1 MINSHAFQSHHVYDN
16 EDAIIKA
23 GNTPSPVDLT
33 PWQERINRIVGHTVS
48 NKPRLR
54 IVWGQNL
61 DVARQIICGQWRAM
75 YPFYRYMDGEEIRDI
90 GTPRFFVEELHDVSE
105 LGAGDNW
112 ERARYQRH
120 PQTGIILADVLGPM
134 PLDGYYTD
142 VFMIAHHD
150 ELCCG
155 GRETVKTERCL
166 GAFRLPNDSDL
177 QRIRRMHQ
185 NRNAATLAQLAP
197 TVEEISKKAAE
208 HSAARDA
215 ERHTRVTE
223 AVDDFM
229 KSHAWRFTEHDPT
242 RLSNGKF
249 HWLSG
254 HNKSGTPTKDSTNVS
269 SSSSGTER
277 AA

>member
-1 MINSHAFQSHHVYDN
+1 MINSIAFQSHPVYDN
-16 EDAIIKA
+16 EAAIIKA

-33 PWQERINRIVGHTVS
+33 PWQERINRIVGCTVQ
-48 NKPRLR
+48 NQPRLR
-54 IVWGQNL
+54 LVWGQNL
-61 DVARQIICGQWRAM
+61 NVARQIICGAWRAT

-90 GTPRFFVEELHDVSE
+90 GTPRFYVEELHEVAE

-120 PQTGIILADVLGPM
+120 PQTGVILEDVLGPM
-134 PLDGYYTD
+134 PLDGYYTS
-142 VFMIAHHD
+142 VFCVAHHD
-150 ELCCG
+150 DHCCY
-155 GRETVKTERCL
+155 GREVVKGEPCL
-166 GAFRLPNDSDL
+166 GAFRLPTEFDM

-185 NRNAATLAQLAP
+185 NRNAATRAQLAP
-197 TVEEISKKAAE
+197 TAEEISKKAAE

-215 ERHTRVTE
+215 ERHTRVTD

-229 KSHAWRFTEHDPT
+229 KLHGWRFTEHDPT

-269 SSSSGTER
+269 SSSSGAER